1 MCNEKKKTAQQD
13 KSQGRSKFKRF
24 TISPFNFNA
33 LAQISIDYAHF
44 GITCHSFAS
53 PSCCVVNF
61 ISSFIAA
68 DGFPYA
74 CCQIK
79 VPHLGNTKEQTSLYI
94 VQACGHKIKWP
105 KINTLH
111 QASQQRCIHCRHN
124 YLPVHRYDPS
134 NQAIITMTPALLFKN
149 TDFSLG
155 CNITNAAC
163 FWVSHLL
170 TYWSGASTFRNMQ
183 RANIFS
189 WTTAAYSSSNKAKK
203 QS

>member
-33 LAQISIDYAHF
+33 LAQISVDYAHF
-44 GITCHSFAS
+44 GITCHSSFAS
-53 PSCCVVNF
+53 QSCCVVNF

-111 QASQQRCIHCRHN
+111 QAPQQRCMHN

-134 NQAIITMTPALLFKN
+134 NQAIITMTPALPFKN
-149 TDFSLG
+149 IDFSLG
-155 CNITNAAC
+155 RNITNAAC
-163 FWVSHLL
+163 F
-170 TYWSGASTFRNMQ
+170 
-183 RANIFS
+183 
-189 WTTAAYSSSNKAKK
+189 
-203 QS
+203 